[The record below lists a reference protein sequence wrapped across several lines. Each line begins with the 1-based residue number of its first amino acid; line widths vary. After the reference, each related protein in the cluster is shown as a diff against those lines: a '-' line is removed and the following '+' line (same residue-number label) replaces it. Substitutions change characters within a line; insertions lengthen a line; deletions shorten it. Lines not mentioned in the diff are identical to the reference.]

1 MNPGSFEVADYVGDH
16 IRGLPHPL
24 RSRYLQTL
32 QKAITLFPANP
43 SRSWGHRDP
52 GNIPEIKQFRVVERF
67 RIWAHLKMKQGRKSL
82 SFQGMKS
89 RLFKNSQQAKS
100 LLAGLILVL
109 LPLMTRG
116 QDPVVPDASDGL
128 FRCLRASFPD
138 NGQSLD
144 SLMAT
149 FETELIEEGLLEGSD
164 SEDYR
169 GLLQRIASGQA
180 LVRPVDRYFGP
191 RFRNLPRDTSAYRK
205 CYESIEKTGTSDG
218 DSPLIQFETFRETL
232 FHEQVSPALE
242 AAAYLDLL
250 TAGDLRHPYYRLFI
264 YELID
269 RQAYETEFAPP
280 SFATLEQMGRLN
292 TQGANVFRV
301 YMNEEDQMI
310 VSDQLVT
317 PAQML
322 ELVSR
327 HARTYEQ
334 SALYTIQVEADVK
347 YGNFIALKDRIALA
361 ITEVRDQY
369 ARRVLGKTLTEL
381 TVEER
386 DAVSAKYPIRIVS
399 P

>member
-1 MNPGSFEVADYVGDH
+1 MPGYRK
-16 IRGLPHPL
+16 ILGLG
-24 RSRYLQTL
+24 
-32 QKAITLFPANP
+32 P
-43 SRSWGHRDP
+43 SKNETGTKIPIFIQVMEQRLLK
-52 GNIPEIKQFRVVERF
+52 NIWQ
-67 RIWAHLKMKQGRKSL
+67 S
-82 SFQGMKS
+82 
-89 RLFKNSQQAKS
+89 KS
-100 LLAGLILVL
+100 LLAGLMLLL
-109 LPLMTRG
+109 LPLLTRG

-144 SLMAT
+144 SLMAA

-164 SEDYR
+164 PEDYR
-169 GLLQRIASGQA
+169 GLLQRIASGQD

-191 RFRNLPRDTSAYRK
+191 RFRNLPRDTSAYRR
-205 CYESIEKTGTSDG
+205 CYEPLKRTGAPAA
-218 DSPLIQFETFRETL
+218 DSPLTRFEEFRETL
-232 FHEQVSPALE
+232 LHEQVSPALE

-250 TAGDLRHPYYRLFI
+250 SGEDLQHPYYRLFT
-264 YELID
+264 YELVD

-280 SFATLEQMGRLN
+280 SFATLEQMGRLD
-292 TQGANVFRV
+292 TRGANVFRV

-381 TVEER
+381 TLQER
-386 DAVSAKYPIRIVS
+386 EAVNGKYPIRIVS